1 MPRDKFATA
10 LATAM
15 DAKPI
20 KIAELAR
27 HIGTSPSFVS
37 QCKAGKVALTD
48 AYAEQV
54 AAVLG
59 VAPEDISEQYA
70 RKTKAGATLERMGLR
85 APGSSDLVPG
95 HVRLDLLPNF
105 GPSVDALT
113 YVMLP
118 QAIVRRKIGF
128 TAIERIRCAFNPT
141 RAMAPEI
148 EHGALLLLDTTARR
162 VEDVVDGMVYAYQLY
177 GHVDVRRFLLNRR
190 QLQVAGS
197 GDLADAAKLGKD
209 DLLQLKI
216 LGLVVAAF

>member
-1 MPRDKFATA
+1 MPTNRYATA

-15 DAKPI
+15 EAKPI

-37 QCKAGKVALTD
+37 QCKAGKIALTD
-48 AYAEQV
+48 SYAEQV

-70 RKTKAGATLERMGLR
+70 RKKKAGVALERMGLR
-85 APGSSDLVPG
+85 APDPVPG

-105 GPSVDALT
+105 GPSIDELT
-113 YVMLP
+113 HVILP

-162 VEDVVDGMVYAYQLY
+162 VEDVVDGMIYAYQLY
-177 GHVDVRRFLLNRR
+177 GHVDVRRFLLHRK
-190 QLQVAGS
+190 QLQVAGN
-197 GDLADAAKLGKD
+197 GGLADAAKLADD